1 MDYGLNNLNAI
12 IPTNTVLHSTRGYTG
27 HEQIA
32 EISGLIHMNA
42 RLYDS
47 DIGRFLS
54 ADTIIQ
60 APKDSQ
66 AYNRYT
72 YVRNNP
78 MMFTD
83 PSGHSWF
90 SKMWKK
96 AKNWVKKNWKT
107 IVTIVAVVAVAIV
120 TAGAGATL
128 ASTLG
133 LTGTSA
139 SITAGATTGA
149 ITGFTAGVVGT
160 KVNGGSWSDAFK
172 NGLKGAGAGAIGG
185 AVGGYYG
192 DSWNMGRVGVQATA
206 NGIGS
211 EITGGEFKNGFAT
224 GLITA
229 GSRLL
234 YKDISSPTYNKTGEP
249 HMWQEGKS
257 DVGKELKGDE
267 LEAVRNGTIEAPL
280 SSDQSEWMQGA
291 GKYIPYADAGAE
303 FHDGLHDI
311 FSNNQALLIATMPPS
326 YVLTVVADVEP
337 YTHLYGT
344 VNNTQRKNK

>member
-1 MDYGLNNLNAI
+1 MDYGLTDLNAI
-12 IPTNTVLHSTRGYTG
+12 IPTNTVLHSTRAYTG

-83 PSGHSWF
+83 PTGHSWF
-90 SKMWKK
+90 SKIVNKV
-96 AKNWVKKNWKT
+96 KNWVKKNWKT

-120 TAGAGATL
+120 TAGTGATL

-160 KVNGGSWSDAFK
+160 KVNGASWSDAFK
-172 NGLKGAGAGAIGG
+172 NGLKGAGAGALGG

-192 DSWNMGRVGVQATA
+192 DSWNIGRVGVQATA
-206 NGIGS
+206 NGLGS

-224 GLITA
+224 GLIT
-229 GSRLL
+229 GLSQWG
-234 YKDISSPTYNKTGEP
+234 YKDISSPKYNESGEP

-257 DVGKELKGDE
+257 DVGKELFDE
-267 LEAVRNGTIEAPL
+267 ELIEAQKNPKNAPWM
-280 SSDQSEWMQGA
+280 SDQGRGMKFM
-291 GKYIPYADAGAE
+291 GKNMPYADAGAE
-303 FHDGLHDI
+303 FHDGLMDEL
-311 FSNNQALLIATMPPS
+311 SNNIVVSVATMPPA
-326 YVLTVVADVEP
+326 YVLTVVAAAEP
-337 YTHLYGT
+337 YTNFYT
-344 VNNTQRKNK
+344 TINNTERKHK